1 MGVYMTTTPKNPP
14 RQAGKASQ
22 RAHLRLV
29 SQEVLTSS
37 DADIQSEKVAET
49 AAPKSSIGKF
59 MDAYADA
66 IERQIQAILDS

>member
-1 MGVYMTTTPKNPP
+1 MAVYMTTTPKNPP
-14 RQAGKASQ
+14 MQAGKASQ

-29 SQEVLTSS
+29 SQDTLTSS
-37 DADIQSEKVAET
+37 DADDQGEKVAE
-49 AAPKSSIGKF
+49 AVVPKSSIGKF

>member
-1 MGVYMTTTPKNPP
+1 MATTPKNPP

-37 DADIQSEKVAET
+37 DSDDHREKVAE
-49 AAPKSSIGKF
+49 AVAPKSSIGKF

>member
-1 MGVYMTTTPKNPP
+1 MATTPKHPP
-14 RQAGKASQ
+14 RQAGKTSQ

-29 SQEVLTSS
+29 SQDELTSS
-37 DADIQSEKVAET
+37 IANDPSGKSAET
-49 AAPKSSIGKF
+49 TAAKSSIGKF